1 MNKVIAEK
9 ISHFSSARRTLW
21 GYELPGVRES
31 RRNRRDK
38 IKEWKKI
45 NKLKPKR
52 SLEPAGIGNCS
63 LG

>member
-9 ISHFSSARRTLW
+9 ISYFSSAWRTLC

-38 IKEWKKI
+38 IKEWKK
-45 NKLKPKR
+45 
-52 SLEPAGIGNCS
+52 
-63 LG
+63 